1 MNKLKAI
8 DQETIK
14 VLNQKKIIQLLYRN
28 KQMTKQDISKN
39 LKISIP
45 TVISNVKELIEQG
58 FLDEAGVGE
67 SSGGRKP
74 TIVRFLPDSRYSFG
88 VCITKDQVRIILTNL
103 DFDII
108 DESSFYMTEQSD
120 NLKNLVL
127 RIKEEIDRIVNT
139 NNISIEKILGIGFAL
154 PGTVDEK
161 NLLLENAPNFKLKN
175 INFKDFQCNFQF
187 PLFIEN
193 EANASAYAESFI
205 NFNGIISSLVFISIT
220 EGIGTGVIIGDNL
233 YKGHNKRAGEFGH
246 MTIIKNGEQCNCGK
260 RGCWELYASKKALIN
275 EYKKK
280 FNEQNMNLNDFLELT
295 KRDLAAKNILDNYID
310 YLAEGIKNI
319 ILMLDPRNIIIGGE
333 LPSNY
338 KTLIETYLKKKV
350 FQENSFYD
358 QEECKISFSDL
369 QGNAS
374 VLGAVL
380 LPMGKLFYLT
390 ENVI

>member
-1 MNKLKAI
+1 MNKLNAI

-28 KQMTKQDISKN
+28 KQMTKQDISKE

-103 DFDII
+103 NLEIIADKSLDMPEELDNFNSLVLQIKKEIDHII
-108 DESSFYMTEQSD
+108 DINS
-120 NLKNLVL
+120 
-127 RIKEEIDRIVNT
+127 IPID
-139 NNISIEKILGIGFAL
+139 KILGIGFSL

-161 NLLLENAPNFKLKN
+161 KLLLENAPNLKLKN
-175 INFKDFQCNFQF
+175 ISFENFQHNFQF
-187 PLFIEN
+187 PLFTEN

-220 EGIGTGVIIGDNL
+220 EGIGTGIIIGDNL
-233 YKGHNKRAGEFGH
+233 YKGYNKRAGEFGH
-246 MTIIKNGEQCNCGK
+246 MTIVKDGKQCNCGK
-260 RGCWELYASKKALIN
+260 RGCWELYASKKALVN
-275 EYKKK
+275 EYRKK
-280 FNEQNMNLNDFLELT
+280 FDDCDKKLNDFLELS
-295 KRDLAAKNILDNYID
+295 KSNLLAKDILDNYLG

-319 ILMLDPRNIIIGGE
+319 ILMLDPRDVIIGGE
-333 LPSNY
+333 LSNY
-338 KTLIETYLKKKV
+338 KTLIEADLKKKV
-350 FQENSFYD
+350 FQENSFYN

-369 QGNAS
+369 EENAS
-374 VLGAVL
+374 ILGAAL
-380 LPMGKLFYLT
+380 LPMEKLFYLN
-390 ENVI
+390 EKII